1 VRWGDGARGRQ
12 GDLDLTHYSL
22 LVTNMGTKG
31 RRAAREIALNVLYQ
45 IDVARIPP
53 DEALQTAMENTGLD
67 ETAQEFATALVKGTL
82 EHMRVIDEKLK
93 SLSIGWDPQRQP
105 SVDRN
110 ILRMAMF
117 EILYQDHI
125 PPSVSINEAVE
136 LAKKFSTEDSGKF
149 INGVLG
155 TLAREITE
163 EKEAVD
169 AKQA

>member
-1 VRWGDGARGRQ
+1 M
-12 GDLDLTHYSL
+12 S
-22 LVTNMGTKG
+22 TKG

-45 IDVARIPP
+45 IDVAKIPP

-82 EHMRVIDEKLK
+82 KHMRVIDEKLK

-136 LAKKFSTEDSGKF
+136 LAKKFGTEQARNF
-149 INGVLG
+149 INGILDRIWKEH
-155 TLAREITE
+155 RER
-163 EKEAVD
+163 VSS
-169 AKQA
+169 